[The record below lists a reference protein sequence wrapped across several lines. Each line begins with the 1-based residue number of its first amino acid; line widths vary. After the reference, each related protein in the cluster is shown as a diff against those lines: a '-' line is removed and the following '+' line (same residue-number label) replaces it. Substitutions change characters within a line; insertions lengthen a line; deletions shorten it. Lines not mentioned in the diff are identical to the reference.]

1 MDIPK
6 KFSKMRKM
14 LISCHF
20 GRFQIQNI
28 HKTDLKRRLIN
39 ISSKFIQKQRGISQY
54 MVTPR
59 GEKPKFWPKITTNVG
74 INAYNF
80 QIWKILQCKLT
91 MTDILDEVW
100 SLWWYFFK
108 SNYHTV
114 VCKPIWCHARGV
126 KPPNYFQKWPQILV
140 NCK

>member
-39 ISSKFIQKQRGISQY
+39 ISSKLIQKQRGISQY
-54 MVTPR
+54 MVTP
-59 GEKPKFWPKITTNVG
+59 GG
-74 INAYNF
+74 
-80 QIWKILQCKLT
+80 
-91 MTDILDEVW
+91 
-100 SLWWYFFK
+100 
-108 SNYHTV
+108 
-114 VCKPIWCHARGV
+114 GV
-126 KPPNYFQKWPQILV
+126 KTSNFDQKLPQMLV
-140 NCK
+140 LMHITSKFGQFYSEN